1 MIAVKSNYPAED
13 IEIEIDCEVVWIS
26 VLMRNNRKVYLG
38 SFYRPPD
45 KGQEPFDELEKSL
58 SHIDLTTRNNPNSV
72 IILGGDFNVPQIDW
86 STGEVLPGCT
96 KKQPHEQILEVLAD
110 HHLTQIQHGAT
121 RHKNIL
127 DLYCT
132 NKPSLV
138 KHNTVIPGISDHE
151 IVVIDAALRPQFNK
165 KVPRKVYVY
174 AKAKWDSIKQ
184 DMRNFT
190 EQLSTNLTNNDVNTN
205 WSLLKQHLR
214 SSMDRHIPSKTTSH
228 KQHLP
233 WITPAIRKMCR
244 KKQRSYNLAKHTH
257 KAKHW
262 ERFSA
267 LKRDTRNALHSA
279 HWYYMNSIFEESLE
293 RKDSSIFWRYVKSQR
308 QDSIGVPPL
317 KRNGQLYSGSA
328 KKASILSDQF
338 QSAFTPDSGNT
349 APELEGNHYPSISAL
364 HVSTSEIAKLLVNLK
379 VRKAS
384 GPDDIPARALR
395 ELAQELAP
403 PLSFVFNQ
411 SLTSGVIPDDWKNTH
426 VSPIH
431 KKGSKHQAENYR
443 PISLTCI
450 CSKLLEHVVCRH
462 IMSHLEE
469 HNILTHLHHGFRSGV
484 STVTQLLVTTQ
495 DIFCQWDNK
504 TQVDIAVLDFAKAF
518 DKVPHRSLLN
528 KLHHYGIDNNIHT
541 WITSFLTN
549 RIQSVVVDGATSP
562 PTKVISGVPQGTVL
576 GPLLFLLYI
585 NDLPS
590 IVSSQVRL
598 FADDCIVYRA
608 IQTVQDQLQLQ
619 KDLNNL
625 EQWAKK
631 WGMELPRSVR
641 SCASAGHRSHSST
654 YTPLAAKS
662 CQKSTRPN
670 TWELH
675 CQTPCPGPLM
685 LARLSTRLAAR

>member
-1 MIAVKSNYPAED
+1 M
-13 IEIEIDCEVVWIS
+13 
-26 VLMRNNRKVYLG
+26 
-38 SFYRPPD
+38 F
-45 KGQEPFDELEKSL
+45 EK
-58 SHIDLTTRNNPNSV
+58 
-72 IILGGDFNVPQIDW
+72 
-86 STGEVLPGCT
+86 
-96 KKQPHEQILEVLAD
+96 
-110 HHLTQIQHGAT
+110 
-121 RHKNIL
+121 
-127 DLYCT
+127 
-132 NKPSLV
+132 
-138 KHNTVIPGISDHE
+138 
-151 IVVIDAALRPQFNK
+151 
-165 KVPRKVYVY
+165 
-174 AKAKWDSIKQ
+174 
-184 DMRNFT
+184 
-190 EQLSTNLTNNDVNTN
+190 
-205 WSLLKQHLR
+205 
-214 SSMDRHIPSKTTSH
+214 
-228 KQHLP
+228 
-233 WITPAIRKMCR
+233 
-244 KKQRSYNLAKHTH
+244 
-257 KAKHW
+257 
-262 ERFSA
+262 
-267 LKRDTRNALHSA
+267 
-279 HWYYMNSIFEESLE
+279 SLE

-328 KKASILSDQF
+328 KKASILSDQI

-349 APELEGNHYPSISAL
+349 APELEGNHYPSINAL
-364 HVSTSEIAKLLVNLK
+364 HVSTSGIAKLLANFK

-384 GPDDIPARALR
+384 GPDDIPARALK
-395 ELAQELAP
+395 ELAQELAA

-411 SLTSGVIPDDWKNTH
+411 SLTSGVIPDDWKNAH

-443 PISLTCI
+443 LISLTCI
-450 CSKLLEHVVCRH
+450 CSKLLEHDVCH
-462 IMSHLEE
+462 HLEE
-469 HNILTHLHHGFRSGV
+469 HNILTHLQHGFRSGM
-484 STVTQLLVTTQ
+484 SMVTQLLLTTQ

-528 KLHHYGIDNNIHT
+528 KLHHYYIDNNIHT

-590 IVSSQVRL
+590 VASSQVRL
-598 FADDCIVYRA
+598 FGMTASSTGPSRPSKTSYSS
-608 IQTVQDQLQLQ
+608 
-619 KDLNNL
+619 
-625 EQWAKK
+625 KK
-631 WGMELPRSVR
+631 TSTTWNSEPRNGEWCLMPRSVR
-641 SCASAGHRSHSST
+641 SCVSAGNRNRSST